1 LFNRTKYLKDCS
13 KRRELSL
20 YFLVYSIA
28 IFAII
33 SVVAIGCKP
42 ISKVGINNIHVKTI
56 KGSNF
61 KELNGIYSNRFDTV
75 AGKII
80 HYPYDAVND
89 TQRVSIL
96 SQLFLR
102 FPETAWR
109 DENGKM
115 INPKEK
121 WIKIEFQS
129 KNKAIISMYNKDKFV
144 FAKQIHGKFKNGYFY
159 LRPKVVVIPLIPLIF
174 GYSFQRARIGKTN
187 DDNLIIDCTLNRW
200 WFALFA
206 GFADKWFASSI
217 YKSK

>member
-1 LFNRTKYLKDCS
+1 M
-13 KRRELSL
+13 

-144 FAKQIHGKFKNGYFY
+144 FAKQIHVDPRTLVGDRRVGLCRQRILKAVPAGHRAAQHQPVEIGDQHGERLGNGGEGCGGDHQF
-159 LRPKVVVIPLIPLIF
+159 
-174 GYSFQRARIGKTN
+174 RARIAN
-187 DDNLIIDCTLNRW
+187 DILRLGRGQ
-200 WFALFA
+200 L
-206 GFADKWFASSI
+206 
-217 YKSK
+217 